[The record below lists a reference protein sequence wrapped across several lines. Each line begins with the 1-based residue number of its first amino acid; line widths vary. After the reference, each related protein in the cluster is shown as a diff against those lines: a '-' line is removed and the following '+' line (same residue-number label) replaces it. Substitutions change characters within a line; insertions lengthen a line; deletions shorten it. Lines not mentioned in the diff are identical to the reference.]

1 MLVFVPLVLMIP
13 SGFDANTGM
22 QIPANEWTHVAFTVD
37 EGNIHVFVNGMN
49 KFSGAG
55 FPNVFTSTNAAFALG
70 VNYWD
75 LPYKGLMDE
84 LLIYDGIAL
93 SEQEIQ
99 TYYETGQF
107 LGAAEP
113 NIDEIK
119 ELVQQYVTNP
129 GIRNSLVVQLDN
141 AQKQFDKMENFLK
154 QGKEK
159 QAKQS
164 EANGYKTLGQIVER
178 IEQHAGKHIEKEN
191 ANQLIFLINDIL
203 ENQTMS
209 AQP

>member
-37 EGNIHVFVNGMN
+37 EGNIHVYVNGMN

-84 LLIYDGIAL
+84 LLYL
-93 SEQEIQ
+93 SKKFRHI
-99 TYYETGQF
+99 T
-107 LGAAEP
+107 
-113 NIDEIK
+113 K
-119 ELVQQYVTNP
+119 RV
-129 GIRNSLVVQLDN
+129 
-141 AQKQFDKMENFLK
+141 NFR
-154 QGKEK
+154 
-159 QAKQS
+159 
-164 EANGYKTLGQIVER
+164 ER
-178 IEQHAGKHIEKEN
+178 LNRISMRSKN
-191 ANQLIFLINDIL
+191 LCNN
-203 ENQTMS
+203 M
-209 AQP
+209 